1 MAKLGVSCGLC
12 VVVEIGLGPGE
23 SSSEELGDGPVS
35 VVPPSEELG
44 DGPVSV
50 VPPSDELGDNV
61 DIELG
66 DNVEI
71 ELGDGV
77 GATELGDGIVTELGE
92 LMCVDI
98 FV

>member
-35 VVPPSEELG
+35 VVPPS
-44 DGPVSV
+44 D
-50 VPPSDELGDNV
+50 
-61 DIELG
+61 ELG